1 MNART
6 RRTVVATAALAAAGL
21 FGSLPWNGSS
31 VAQSG
36 VPVEHHDVAL
46 VDTASVILNYETTL
60 DDTLYSGIY
69 SSTGGYAELYDAAV
83 KALGVP
89 EADTLLGTSVVGGA
103 DGIFDGGANSFSSGV
118 FLDAWAAE
126 DEVNQLLGVSA
137 ATSEAAILADIAKD
151 PVALAGDTLPTA
163 GAPGFDTALMTI
175 ATADFSA
182 ATSEFTT
189 YLDSLPTALTDVG
202 GLSTLLGDLGLGSL
216 GGLGTDLTTV
226 LDGLLGSL

>member
-46 VDTASVILNYETTL
+46 VDTASDILTYETTL

-69 SSTGGYAELYDAAV
+69 GSTGGYAELYDEAV

-89 EADTLLGTSVVGGA
+89 AADTLLGTTVAGGA
-103 DGIFDGGANSFSSGV
+103 DGLFDGAANSFSSGV
-118 FLDAWAAE
+118 FLDTWAAE

-137 ATSEAAILADIAKD
+137 ATSEAGILADIAKD

-163 GAPGFDTALMTI
+163 GATGFDADLMTI
-175 ATADFSA
+175 ATADFSNV
-182 ATSEFTT
+182 TTEFTS

-216 GGLGTDLTTV
+216 GGLGTDLTTL